1 MAKKKTDHYID
12 NKRFFEEMKVWKAL
26 VKAADKEDKPH
37 PPVTSYIG
45 ECFMSIAD
53 RLSRKPNFI
62 NYPYRDEMISDGIEN
77 CLLYA
82 YNFDPKKSTNPF
94 SYFTQIIYYA
104 FLRRIS
110 KEKKQ
115 AYIKLKKIENSN
127 IDSTLKKWFR
137 ENYLGGGDNK
147 PTVLTETDIQN
158 FEKKTEPEDAPKT
171 KSKTKKKVK
180 GKK

>member
-12 NKRFFEEMKVWKAL
+12 NKRFFDEMKAWKTL
-26 VKAADKEDKPH
+26 VKAAEKEGKPH
-37 PPVTSYIG
+37 PPVTPYIG

-62 NYPYRDEMISDGIEN
+62 NYPYREEMISDGIEN

-82 YNFDPKKSTNPF
+82 YNFNPRKSKNPF

-137 ENYLGGGDNK
+137 ENYLSGGDNK
-147 PTVLTETDIQN
+147 PSVLTETDIQN
-158 FEKKTEPEDAPKT
+158 FEKKPESDGEKKPKKT
-171 KSKTKKKVK
+171 KSKK
-180 GKK
+180 

>member
-1 MAKKKTDHYID
+1 MGKNNEHYID
-12 NKRFFEEMKVWKAL
+12 NKRFFDEMKAWKKL
-26 VKAADKEDKPH
+26 VKEAEKESKPH

-45 ECFMSIAD
+45 ECFMAIAD

-62 NYPYRDEMISDGIEN
+62 NYPYREEMISDGIEN

-82 YNFDPKKSTNPF
+82 YNFNPRKSKNPF

-110 KEKKQ
+110 KEKKP
-115 AYIKLKKIENSN
+115 AYIKLKKIENSD

-137 ENYLGGGDNK
+137 ENYLSGEDNK
-147 PTVLTETDIQN
+147 PSLLTETDIKN
-158 FEKKTEPEDAPKT
+158 FEKKPESTVKEKPKKAKT
-171 KSKTKKKVK
+171 KRKK
-180 GKK
+180 